1 MKLSDIPKPK
11 IEFDVPEQYFNT
23 MQNSVLQRIAEQEK
37 QKIIIRK
44 RIFTISAIAA
54 SFIIIMGIGF
64 IFLNDF
70 TSSETHDQL
79 AYSVVNKAQKVEK
92 KIISDT
98 MPKSV
103 EIKVADT
110 EPKLCKTQNA
120 TSPQKY
126 SEPLLEESDIELNEE
141 DFNDID
147 YQILELYSDEIVFID
162 DF

>member
-1 MKLSDIPKPK
+1 
-11 IEFDVPEQYFNT
+11 
-23 MQNSVLQRIAEQEK
+23 
-37 QKIIIRK
+37 
-44 RIFTISAIAA
+44 
-54 SFIIIMGIGF
+54 MGIGF

-110 EPKLCKTQNA
+110 EPKLSKTQNA

>member
-11 IEFDVPEQYFNT
+11 REFNVPEQFFNT

-54 SFIIIMGIGF
+54 SFILIMGIGF

-98 MPKSV
+98 LPKSA

-110 EPKLCKTQNA
+110 ESKLSSPQNA
-120 TSPQKY
+120 TIPPKY
-126 SEPLLEESDIELNEE
+126 SESLVEESDIELNEE

-147 YQILELYSDEIVFID
+147 YQILEIYSDEIVFID
-162 DF
+162 NF

>member
-1 MKLSDIPKPK
+1 
-11 IEFDVPEQYFNT
+11 
-23 MQNSVLQRIAEQEK
+23 MQKSVLQRIAEQEK
-37 QKIIIRK
+37 HKIIIRK

-92 KIISDT
+92 K
-98 MPKSV
+98 
-103 EIKVADT
+103 VADT
-110 EPKLCKTQNA
+110 EPKLSKTQNA

-141 DFNDID
+141 DFYDID

>member
-98 MPKSV
+98 GK
-103 EIKVADT
+103 A
-110 EPKLCKTQNA
+110 
-120 TSPQKY
+120 Y
-126 SEPLLEESDIELNEE
+126 SENSEEEKEKVKKWYSEINSEYFSD
-141 DFNDID
+141 
-147 YQILELYSDEIVFID
+147 
-162 DF
+162 

>member
-1 MKLSDIPKPK
+1 
-11 IEFDVPEQYFNT
+11 
-23 MQNSVLQRIAEQEK
+23 MQKSVLQRIAEQEK

-110 EPKLCKTQNA
+110 EPKLSKTQNA
-120 TSPQKY
+120 TSPCRN
-126 SEPLLEESDIELNEE
+126 SCSTSARI
-141 DFNDID
+141 
-147 YQILELYSDEIVFID
+147 
-162 DF
+162 

>member
-110 EPKLCKTQNA
+110 EPKLSKTQNA

-126 SEPLLEESDIELNEE
+126 SEPLLEVSDIGLNEE
-141 DFNDID
+141 DFNDIV
-147 YQILELYSDEIVFID
+147 YQILRLYSDEIVFID